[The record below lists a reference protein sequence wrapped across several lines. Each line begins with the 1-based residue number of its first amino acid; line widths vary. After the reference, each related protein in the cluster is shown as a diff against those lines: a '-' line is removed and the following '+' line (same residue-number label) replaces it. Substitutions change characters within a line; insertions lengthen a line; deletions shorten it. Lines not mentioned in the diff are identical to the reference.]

1 MLVVFSS
8 AASASPS
15 ASPFSLAGFQLEV
28 SVRFVEAGAGGA
40 VIPRDGSTGAPARDC
55 RFSFSSAVRGR
66 GVVTSLQHSLPANT
80 SCSWQFQVQAL
91 SFCPRHNLE
100 TNRVQVEYTLDHFFC
115 I

>member
-28 SVRFVEAGAGGA
+28 SVKFVDAGVGGS
-40 VIPRDGSTGAPARDC
+40 VIPRDGGTEDRDC
-55 RFSFSSAVRGR
+55 RFSFSSVVRGR

-80 SCSWQFQVQAL
+80 SCSWQFQVKAP
-91 SFCPRHNLE
+91 SF
-100 TNRVQVEYTLDHFFC
+100 
-115 I
+115 